1 MRNQAQFHPL
11 KYLAHLSNII
21 TEKGGYIFE
30 NTTAV
35 NIKQANNLQ
44 FLPVEEHKLQESIF
58 SLVLISFY
66 EGAGLYST
74 RMHADRSYIIAAK
87 TKQIIQVVCILV

>member
-35 NIKQANNLQ
+35 NIKQASNLW
-44 FLPVEEHKLQESIF
+44 FLPVEELKLQGSIF
-58 SLVLISFY
+58 SLVPISF
-66 EGAGLYST
+66 L
-74 RMHADRSYIIAAK
+74 
-87 TKQIIQVVCILV
+87 